1 MVIAN
6 PIYDVV
12 FKSLMQNTR
21 ISRFFVETLI
31 EETIEDI
38 EVQPQEFIYNDKV
51 QNLGVSRYDFIATI
65 RTNDGKH
72 KKVLIEI
79 QKARH
84 SVDLMRFRNYLG
96 DQYKKE
102 DEILTEIGRVK
113 SPLPIIAIYLLGFN
127 LYGIDSPAIKV
138 ARNYTDLITHTTINR
153 KNDFIENLS
162 HDCYIIV
169 LPKIK
174 GKVLTRLEELLSIF
188 EQNNFADE
196 KGLIKVYNHETNN
209 EGINNMVNMLH
220 YIGTDPER
228 KKEIEIE
235 QEGRRTIDAWGGEKM
250 KVLELKVENAERKL
264 AEKQI
269 ALEDAR
275 MEIEKERQEREKEKL
290 EREKEKELLKAMAI
304 ELERLKQKL
313 GE

>member
-6 PIYDVV
+6 PKYDVV

-21 ISRFFVETLI
+21 IARFFVETLI

-38 EVQPQEFIYNDKV
+38 EIQPQEFVYNDRV

-65 RTNDGKH
+65 KTNDGKH

-102 DEILTEIGRVK
+102 DEILTDIGRVK
-113 SPLPIIAIYLLGFN
+113 SPLPIIAFYLLGFN

-138 ARNYTDLITHTTINR
+138 ARNYTDLITYTNINR

-162 HDCYIIV
+162 HDCYILI

-174 GKVLTRLEELLSIF
+174 GNVLTRLEELLSIF
-188 EQNNFADE
+188 EQNNFADD

-209 EGINNMVNMLH
+209 EVINNMVNMLH

-235 QEGRRTIDAWGGEKM
+235 QEGRRTIDAWGGTKM

-264 AEKQI
+264 AEKQME
-269 ALEDAR
+269 LEDAIMK
-275 MEIEKERQEREKEKL
+275 METERQGKRTRKTRKGA
-290 EREKEKELLKAMAI
+290 RQGAT
-304 ELERLKQKL
+304 
-313 GE
+313 